1 MDEHPSDEPH
11 SLGGRLLISEINLTD
26 PNFYR
31 SVILMITHD
40 ESGAFGLVLNR
51 KSRFTLGELLEETQG
66 GPIGSLPVFVGG
78 PVQQEALFVLHTD
91 ASRFSD
97 GDDAKSPLPGVV
109 FEPVARTTLDY
120 LTREWGSRPED
131 DRPKLRIYAGYSGWG
146 PGQLEGE
153 LKAEA
158 WVVID
163 GSQEMVFHPDPSKGW
178 AEALASKGPLYKIYL
193 QTGFKPSMN

>member
-1 MDEHPSDEPH
+1 MDEQHSGGPI
-11 SLGGRLLISEINLTD
+11 SLGGRFLISEINLTD

-31 SVILMITHD
+31 SVILMISHD

-51 KSRFTLGELLEETQG
+51 RSRFTLGELLEETE
-66 GPIGSLPVFVGG
+66 GSPAAALPVFVGG

-91 ASRFSD
+91 ASRFSE
-97 GDDAKSPLPGVV
+97 GDDSKSPLPGVV
-109 FEPVARTTLDY
+109 FEPMARATLDY
-120 LTREWGSRPED
+120 LAKEWATRPED
-131 DRPKLRIYAGYSGWG
+131 DRPKVRIYAGYSGWG
-146 PGQLEGE
+146 PGQVEGE

-158 WVVID
+158 WVVIE

-178 AEALASKGPLYKIYL
+178 AEALASKGPLYQIYL